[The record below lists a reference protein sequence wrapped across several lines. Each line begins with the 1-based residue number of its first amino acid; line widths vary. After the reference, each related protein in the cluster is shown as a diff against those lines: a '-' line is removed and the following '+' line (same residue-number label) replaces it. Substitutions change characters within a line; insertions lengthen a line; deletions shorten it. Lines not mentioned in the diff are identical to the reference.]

1 MGHSSRL
8 FGEVVF
14 SLAGRKTCSGGSGGN
29 APPSSTTSGCFS
41 SSEAAGLA
49 GAALGLLLTAVILFA
64 WPVPWLLGLSM
75 LASGIGQGL
84 FQVGYMEAT
93 TTMLPI
99 EERGVAGS
107 LISVTRLLGIV
118 FGATGIGW
126 LQGVTADYAASFAV
140 LGGGLALFAAAFAVG
155 DRRAQRRRPR
165 S

>member
-1 MGHSSRL
+1 M
-8 FGEVVF
+8 
-14 SLAGRKTCSGGSGGN
+14 
-29 APPSSTTSGCFS
+29 
-41 SSEAAGLA
+41 AAGLA
-49 GAALGLLLTAVILFA
+49 GAALGLLLTAGILFA

-75 LASGIGQGL
+75 LASGIGQGH

-126 LQGVTADYAASFAV
+126 LQGVTGDYAASFAV
-140 LGGGLALFAAAFAVG
+140 LGGGLGVFAFAFAAG
-155 DRRAQRRRPR
+155 GRRAQRRRLR